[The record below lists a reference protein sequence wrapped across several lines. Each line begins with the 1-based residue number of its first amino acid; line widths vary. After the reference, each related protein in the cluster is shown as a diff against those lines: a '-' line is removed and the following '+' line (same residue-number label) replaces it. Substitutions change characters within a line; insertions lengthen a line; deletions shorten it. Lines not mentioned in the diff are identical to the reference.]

1 MTAKGQ
7 AKPITDADVQS
18 WLGYRAEHEA
28 RFPLSHLHVEFA
40 RKELGRRLVGAKGY
54 PSFSRRL
61 FIDLCCKVTDACA
74 FAVNEQA
81 ETFQAFPAKE
91 ARRKLEDLTRAAS
104 ALKAYI
110 DALGPEE
117 RSLLIYNYRDGPRR
131 RGRWLDELPAL
142 EDLLDTLASDAG
154 DAAGAADKL
163 VKIGKAKFAPLT
175 HLINHVGIALAGH
188 AIPLGAKETGA
199 LHAYCA
205 LVLKVPEY
213 REVFGDPKALRV
225 SIKKALKKKI
235 CNPSIIGLPAM
246 GYR

>member
-28 RFPLSHLHVEFA
+28 SFPLSPLHVEFA

-61 FIDLCCKVTDACA
+61 FMDLCCKVTDAYG
-74 FAVNEQA
+74 FAANIQA
-81 ETFQAFPAKE
+81 ENFQAME
-91 ARRKLEDLTRAAS
+91 ARRKLKNLTKAAS
-104 ALKAYI
+104 ELQAHI
-110 DALGPEE
+110 DALRPEE
-117 RSLLIYNYRDGPRR
+117 RALLMYNYRDGPKR
-131 RGRWLDELPAL
+131 RGRWLDALPAL
-142 EDLLDTLASDAG
+142 GGLLDTLASDAG

-163 VKIGKAKFAPLT
+163 VKIGKASFAPLT

-188 AIPLGAKETGA
+188 AIPLDAKETGA
-199 LHAYCA
+199 LHAYCS

-225 SIKKALKKKI
+225 SITKALKKKI